1 MKLTLINANNFS
13 TGIAVLGEHAVEAGQ
28 AVGPPFPHDVP
39 LATEL
44 PVALEAGEVEHVPGS
59 ALGLGALVGEY
70 DLEEVR
76 SLID

>member
-39 LATEL
+39 LAPEL
-44 PVALEAGEVEHVPGS
+44 SVTLEAGEVEHVPGS
-59 ALGLGALVGEY
+59 ALGLGTLVGED
-70 DLEEVR
+70 DLEKIR
-76 SLID
+76 N